1 MLCVLISAQ
10 RFFVCSFCIFN
21 ARRHGGRQQPHPGV
35 CFFGGGR
42 DSRRGFLA
50 RLAAVTAG
58 PKHSCCLGQLRRAL
72 YGSSLRAPRPELAS
86 GSLRHSDVCAA
97 RFDDECAVV
106 VATLIQQQTHY
117 PPGVFETQLQ
127 SIADQSVA
135 QFRQEQFVQDDSL
148 NLESGLPDAA
158 FDTLQQ

>member
-1 MLCVLISAQ
+1 MPEDMEEGSSPTLESASSAA
-10 RFFVCSFCIFN
+10 VGTVDEASL
-21 ARRHGGRQQPHPGV
+21 PGLRLSRPV
-35 CFFGGGR
+35 QSILAAL
-42 DSRRGFLA
+42 DSCA
-50 RLAAVTAG
+50 EHSTAAACERLA
-58 PKHSCCLGQLRRAL
+58 QNLRQAL
-72 YGSSLRAPRPELAS
+72 SVILTSVPPAS
-86 GSLRHSDVCAA
+86 MMDAL
-97 RFDDECAVV
+97 V

-117 PPGVFETQLQ
+117 PPGIFETQLQ

>member
-1 MLCVLISAQ
+1 M
-10 RFFVCSFCIFN
+10 
-21 ARRHGGRQQPHPGV
+21 
-35 CFFGGGR
+35 
-42 DSRRGFLA
+42 
-50 RLAAVTAG
+50 
-58 PKHSCCLGQLRRAL
+58 
-72 YGSSLRAPRPELAS
+72 
-86 GSLRHSDVCAA
+86 
-97 RFDDECAVV
+97 
-106 VATLIQQQTHY
+106 IQQQTHY